1 MTDLLLFLA
10 VIAGIYLLML
20 NVQLR
25 AALSLG
31 LPKLRIRSMPPMATP
46 AAWSDLHE
54 AAHLTLLQLGWR
66 GPYWQDGAPL
76 DALKSNQRESCG
88 ACGPYWQD
96 GAPLDTQHDV
106 ASLFEFTT
114 PAACYVAPDGCD
126 VIALRPPIEHRRPNQ
141 LSILCNGGTPPAT
154 RNWQLCRIWRPAC
167 SPLPLHSETP
177 LSLTGPCKRFSH
189 DYLRSVR

>member
-66 GPYWQDGAPL
+66 
-76 DALKSNQRESCG
+76 
-88 ACGPYWQD
+88 GPYWQD